1 MGKTMN
7 PSGVVIRDMEP
18 SDVRGVVRVHLDS
31 FKGFF
36 LTFLGPGFLEVL
48 YSFFKIDPSS
58 IAIVATVPDNKVIG
72 FVVGTSEPVGFYS
85 RAIRKRWW
93 RFSLAALPV
102 CLKKPS
108 ILPRLARALRKPDE
122 SKELPGD
129 CELMSI
135 GVLPQWKGRGIG
147 KMLEE
152 RFVEAAKKMGASV
165 VELTTDRDGNESTNK
180 FYLSREY
187 MLHDSFSTP
196 EGRKMNRYIK
206 RVRVP

>member
-1 MGKTMN
+1 MGKSMN
-7 PSGVVIRDMEP
+7 PASVVIRGMEP
-18 SDVRGVVRVHLDS
+18 SDVRAVVRVHLDS

-36 LTFLGPGFLEVL
+36 LTFLGPKFLEVL
-48 YSFFKIDPSS
+48 YSFFMKDPSS
-58 IAIVATVPDNKVIG
+58 IAIVAAVPGNEIIG

-93 RFSLAALPV
+93 RFTLAAMPL
-102 CLKKPS
+102 CIKKPS

-122 SKELPGD
+122 SKEIPGD

-135 GVLPQWKGRGIG
+135 GVLPQWKGHGIG

-152 RFVEAAKKMGASV
+152 RFVEAAKKMGV
-165 VELTTDRDGNESTNK
+165 GVIELTTDRDGNESTNR

-187 MLHDSFSTP
+187 ILHDSFSTP

-206 RVRVP
+206 YVRAF